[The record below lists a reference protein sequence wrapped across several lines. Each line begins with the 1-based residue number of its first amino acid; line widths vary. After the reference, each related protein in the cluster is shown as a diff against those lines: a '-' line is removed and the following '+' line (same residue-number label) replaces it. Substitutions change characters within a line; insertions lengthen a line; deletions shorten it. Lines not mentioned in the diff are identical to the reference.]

1 MQSTPKLNIQPLG
14 EAAFTVT
21 LAEAISAEASTRVL
35 ALRQAILA
43 ADLPGV
49 RGIVPAYTSLLV
61 RFDPDRTVPSKLLD
75 VLTELC
81 RTAPRLEPEAGRLVE
96 VPVIYGGIFGPDL
109 GEVSDHTGMTAT
121 EVIQLHTA
129 GEYTVAFLG
138 FLPGFPYL
146 IGMDPRL
153 ACPRLATPR
162 QTVPAGSVGIAG
174 GQTGIYPLES
184 PGGWRIIG
192 RTSLKLFDPA
202 AVQPTLF
209 QAGDRVRFT
218 PIKEGAA
225 L

>member
-81 RTAPRLEPEAGRLVE
+81 QHCTEIGSCRWKACRGAG
-96 VPVIYGGIFGPDL
+96 DL
-109 GEVSDHTGMTAT
+109 WGHIRSG
-121 EVIQLHTA
+121 
-129 GEYTVAFLG
+129 
-138 FLPGFPYL
+138 
-146 IGMDPRL
+146 
-153 ACPRLATPR
+153 
-162 QTVPAGSVGIAG
+162 
-174 GQTGIYPLES
+174 
-184 PGGWRIIG
+184 PGGG
-192 RTSLKLFDPA
+192 F
-202 AVQPTLF
+202 
-209 QAGDRVRFT
+209 
-218 PIKEGAA
+218 
-225 L
+225 